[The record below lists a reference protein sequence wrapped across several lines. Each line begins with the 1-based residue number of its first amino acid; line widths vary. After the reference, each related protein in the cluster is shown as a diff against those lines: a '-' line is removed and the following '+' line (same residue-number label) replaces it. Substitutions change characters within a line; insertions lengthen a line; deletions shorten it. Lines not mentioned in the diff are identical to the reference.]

1 MWDGMN
7 DIGEF
12 SVEFAR
18 ELKFD
23 DAVVEVGEISDMHSG
38 GLVVLRVT
46 VGRWGY
52 GAYPG
57 VRVLD

>member
-1 MWDGMN
+1 MCDGMN

-18 ELKFD
+18 ELKVD
-23 DAVVEVGEISDMHSG
+23 DAVVEVGEISDMYSE
-38 GLVVLRVT
+38 GLVVLRVM

-52 GAYPG
+52 GTYPG